1 MSQPLSILNVGGQP
15 KDVVLYAGGTMAKH
29 AARGDRVCALTPT
42 YGVSLH
48 HAATAEAVETGI
60 AVDVEHA
67 KRERLD
73 ELKAACAEL
82 GVTDV
87 RCLDYDDSIPIP
99 DREIIVQ
106 ISEIIRD
113 VRPDIVITHHPN
125 DSVVAHGMATQMLL
139 AAMVHSSTTMSP
151 GLLPHYPMQV
161 FFHTQIGDTDLL
173 EQSVPRI
180 PDTIIDITDVVKTKA
195 RAMQQFRSQ
204 FYGPDSRLQ
213 RKAGETLDAS
223 VYGLHNHVPYSEP
236 FLAYKPSVYEY
247 LPLSEY
253 GQKLNDL
260 PPDEQWEYKLQ
271 MLLDDFEPQSE

>member
-1 MSQPLSILNVGGQP
+1 MSEPISILNVGGHP

-42 YGVSLH
+42 YGASLH
-48 HAATAEAVETGI
+48 QTAMEEAVRTGV
-60 AVDVEHA
+60 AVDVDRT

-99 DREIIVQ
+99 DRDVITQ
-106 ISEIIRD
+106 ISEVIRE
-113 VRPDIVITHHPN
+113 VRPDIIVTHHPN
-125 DSVVAHGMATQMLL
+125 DSVVAHGATAQMVL
-139 AAMVHSSTTMSP
+139 AAMVHSGQTMSP
-151 GLLPHYPMQV
+151 GLPPYSPRQV
-161 FFHTQIGDTDLL
+161 FFHSHGGDTDLL

-180 PDTIIDITDVVKTKA
+180 PDTIIDITEVVKTKA
-195 RAMQQFRSQ
+195 RAMQHFRSQ
-204 FYGPDSRLQ
+204 SFGPQSRLQ

-236 FLAYKPSVYEY
+236 FLAYKPSVYEH

-260 PPDEQWEYKLQ
+260 PPDEQKAYKLQ
-271 MLLDDFEPQSE
+271 MLLDEFEPTSD